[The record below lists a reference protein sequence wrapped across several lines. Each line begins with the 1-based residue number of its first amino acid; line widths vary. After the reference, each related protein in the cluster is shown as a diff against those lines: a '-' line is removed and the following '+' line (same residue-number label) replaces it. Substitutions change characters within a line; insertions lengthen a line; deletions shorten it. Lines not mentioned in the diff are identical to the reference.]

1 MSEASGNSCD
11 ILFTGGE
18 VIDGTGA
25 ARIRADVAVSGDRI
39 SAIGDLSSM
48 QAGRKVDATGRVVAP
63 GFIDVHT
70 HDDNLLFRDRD
81 MTPKTSQGVTTVVV
95 GNCGI
100 SLAPLVLGDGPPPP
114 PMDLLGNSDDY
125 RFERFGDYLD
135 ALDQTPAAANA
146 AFLIGHSTLRLGAM
160 SDVDRP
166 ATASE
171 IDAMAKVVEEA
182 MQSGATGF
190 STGLIYAPNKAA
202 PTDEIVALAEVAG
215 NKGGI
220 YVTHMRNEA
229 AEIDKSLDETFE
241 IGRRANLPVIVS
253 HHKCAGK
260 ENHGHSVET
269 LARFDKALEEQKVGL
284 DVYPYTAGSTVIMV
298 DMVDAAERV
307 IITWSETRPEFSGRD
322 LAEIAAELGCSRRD
336 AAAQLIP
343 GGAIYF
349 LMDEA
354 DVQRI
359 LSYPYAM
366 VGSDGLPH
374 DSHPHPRLWGTF
386 PRVLGHYAREL
397 GLMSLE
403 EAVRR
408 MTGLSAEQFGLK
420 DRGVIRTDAFAD
432 ITLFDP
438 ETVIDSAT
446 FEKPMTPAAGID
458 LVMVNGEVIRD
469 QGRITGAKPGRALRR
484 NAT

>member
-1 MSEASGNSCD
+1 MSQRPQISCD
-11 ILFTGGE
+11 ILFAGGD

-25 ARIRADVAVSGDRI
+25 ARVHADVAVTGDRI
-39 SAIGDLSSM
+39 TAIGDLSEFR
-48 QAGRKVDATGRVVAP
+48 AGRKVDATGRVIAP

-70 HDDNLLFRDRD
+70 HDDNLLFRDAD

-100 SLAPLVLGDGPPPP
+100 SLAPLILQSDAPPPP
-114 PMDLLGNSDDY
+114 LDLLGDSTDY

-135 ALDQTPAAANA
+135 ALDETPAAANA

-160 SDVDRP
+160 SDVERG
-166 ATASE
+166 ATANE
-171 IDAMAKVVEEA
+171 VNAMAKVVEEA

-202 PTDEIVALAEVAG
+202 PTDEIVALAQVTSDG
-215 NKGGI
+215 GGI
-220 YVTHMRNEA
+220 YVTHMRNEGVD
-229 AEIDKSLDETFE
+229 IDKSLDETFE
-241 IGRRANLPVIVS
+241 IGQRANLPIVVS

-260 ENHGHSVET
+260 ENHGRSAET
-269 LARFDKALEEQKVGL
+269 LAQIDNARTSQKVGL

-298 DMVDAAERV
+298 EMVDAAARV
-307 IITWSETRPEFSGRD
+307 IITWSDSRPEFAGQD
-322 LAEIAAELGCSRRD
+322 LSDIAAKLGCTERD

-359 LSYPYAM
+359 LAYPHAM
-366 VGSDGLPH
+366 IGSDGLPH
-374 DSHPHPRLWGTF
+374 DKHPHPRLWGTF
-386 PRVLGHYAREL
+386 PRVLGHYARDL
-397 GLMSLE
+397 RLFTLE
-403 EAVRR
+403 DAVHR

-420 DRGVIRTDAFAD
+420 DRGVLRQGAFAD
-432 ITLFDP
+432 IAMFNP
-438 ETVIDSAT
+438 ETVIDTSS
-446 FEKPMTPAAGID
+446 FENPTTPAAGID
-458 LVMVNGEVIRD
+458 VVMVNGQVIREN
-469 QGRITGAKPGRALRR
+469 GSVTGARPGRALRR
-484 NAT
+484 NRA

>member
-1 MSEASGNSCD
+1 MTEINCD
-11 ILFTGGE
+11 ILFTGGD

-25 ARIRADVAVSGDRI
+25 ARLRADVAVTGDRI
-39 SAIGDLSSM
+39 SAIGDLSEM
-48 QAGRKVDATGRVVAP
+48 QAARKIDARGRIVAP

-70 HDDNLLFRDRD
+70 HDDNLLFRDPD

-100 SLAPLVLGDGPPPP
+100 SLAPLVLGGSAPPPP
-114 PMDLLGNSDDY
+114 LDLLGNSDDY
-125 RFERFGDYLD
+125 SFERFGDYLD
-135 ALDQTPAAANA
+135 ALDQTPPAANA

-166 ATASE
+166 ANAGE

-202 PTDEIVALAEVAG
+202 TTDEIVALADVTG
-215 NKGGI
+215 DKGGI
-220 YVTHMRNEA
+220 YVTHMRNEGVD
-229 AEIDKSLDETFE
+229 IDKALDETFE
-241 IGRRANLPVIVS
+241 IGRRAELPVVVS

-260 ENHGHSVET
+260 ENPGRSVET
-269 LARFDKALEEQKVGL
+269 LALFDKARAGQKVGL

-307 IITWSETRPEFSGRD
+307 VITWSEARPEFAGRD
-322 LAEIAAELGCSRRD
+322 LSDIATELGCSARD

-359 LSYPYAM
+359 LSYPHAM

-397 GLMSLE
+397 GLLSLE

-420 DRGVIRTDAFAD
+420 DRGVLRPGAFAD

-458 LVMVNGEVIRD
+458 LVMVNGEIIREA
-469 QGRITGAKPGRALRR
+469 GRITGARPGRALRR
-484 NAT
+484 NAA

>member
-1 MSEASGNSCD
+1 MNEAAESACD
-11 ILFTGGE
+11 ILFAGGD

-25 ARIRADVAVSGDRI
+25 TRVRADVAVTGDRI
-39 SAIGDLSSM
+39 TAIGDLGQM
-48 QAGRKVDATGRVVAP
+48 RAGRRVDATGRVVAP

-70 HDDNLLFRDRD
+70 HDDNLLFRDAD

-100 SLAPLVLGDGPPPP
+100 SLAPLVLKGDAPPPP
-114 PMDLLGNSDDY
+114 LDLLGGSSDY

-135 ALDQTPAAANA
+135 ALDETPAAANA

-160 SDVDRP
+160 SDVERG
-166 ATASE
+166 ATTSE

-202 PTDEIVALAEVAG
+202 PTDEIVALAQVTSDG
-215 NKGGI
+215 GGI
-220 YVTHMRNEA
+220 YVTHMRNEGVD
-229 AEIDKSLDETFE
+229 IDKSLDETFE
-241 IGRRANLPVIVS
+241 IGRRANLPIVVS

-260 ENHGHSVET
+260 ENHGRSVET
-269 LARFDKALEEQKVGL
+269 LARFDTARGDQKVGL

-298 DMVDAAERV
+298 EMVETAARV
-307 IITWSETRPEFSGRD
+307 IITWSDARPEFAGRD
-322 LAEIAAELGCSRRD
+322 LADIATELGCSARE
-336 AAAQLIP
+336 AAEQLIP

-349 LMDEA
+349 MMDEA

-359 LSYPYAM
+359 LAYPHAM

-374 DSHPHPRLWGTF
+374 DKHPHPRLWGTF
-386 PRVLGHYAREL
+386 PRVLGHYARDL
-397 GLMSLE
+397 GLFTLE
-403 EAVRR
+403 DAVRR

-420 DRGVIRTDAFAD
+420 DRGVLRQGAFAD
-432 ITLFDP
+432 ITMFNP
-438 ETVIDSAT
+438 ETVIDSST
-446 FEKPMTPAAGID
+446 FEKPTTPAAGID
-458 LVMVNGEVIRD
+458 VVMVNGEVIRED
-469 QGRITGAKPGRALRR
+469 GRVTGARPGRALRR
-484 NAT
+484 NGA

>member
-1 MSEASGNSCD
+1 MNEAAEDACD
-11 ILFTGGE
+11 ILFAGGD
-18 VIDGTGA
+18 VINGTGA
-25 ARIRADVAVSGDRI
+25 TRVRADVAVTGDRI
-39 SAIGDLSSM
+39 TAIGDLGEM
-48 QAGRKVDATGRVVAP
+48 RAGRRVDATGRVVAP

-70 HDDNLLFRDRD
+70 HDDNLLFRDAD

-100 SLAPLVLGDGPPPP
+100 SLAPLVLQGAAPPPP
-114 PMDLLGNSDDY
+114 LDLLGNGSDY

-135 ALDQTPAAANA
+135 ALDETPAAANA

-160 SDVDRP
+160 SDVERG
-166 ATASE
+166 ASANE

-202 PTDEIVALAEVAG
+202 PTDEIVALAQVASDG
-215 NKGGI
+215 GGI
-220 YVTHMRNEA
+220 YVTHMRNEGVD
-229 AEIDKSLDETFE
+229 IDKSLDETFE
-241 IGRRANLPVIVS
+241 IGRRANLPIVVS

-260 ENHGHSVET
+260 ENHGRSAET
-269 LARFDKALEEQKVGL
+269 LARFDSARGGQKVGL

-298 DMVDAAERV
+298 DMVDAAARV
-307 IITWSETRPEFSGRD
+307 IITWSDARPEFAGRD
-322 LAEIAAELGCSRRD
+322 LADIAAELGCSARD
-336 AAAQLIP
+336 AAARLIP

-359 LSYPYAM
+359 LAYPHAM

-374 DSHPHPRLWGTF
+374 DKHPHPRLWGTF
-386 PRVLGHYAREL
+386 PRVLGHYARDL
-397 GLMSLE
+397 GLFTLE
-403 EAVRR
+403 DAVRR

-420 DRGVIRTDAFAD
+420 DRGVLRQGAFAD
-432 ITLFDP
+432 ITMFNP
-438 ETVIDSAT
+438 ETVIDSST
-446 FEKPMTPAAGID
+446 FEQPTTPAAGID
-458 LVMVNGEVIRD
+458 VVMVNGEVIRE
-469 QGRITGAKPGRALRR
+469 QGRVTGARPGRALRR
-484 NAT
+484 NGT

>member
-1 MSEASGNSCD
+1 MTEKPSD

-25 ARIRADVAVSGDRI
+25 KRRRADVAVSGDRI
-39 SAIGDLSSM
+39 SAIGDLSEM
-48 QAGRKVDATGRVVAP
+48 PAGRKIDASGRIVAP

-70 HDDNLLFRDRD
+70 HDDNLLFRDAD
-81 MTPKTSQGVTTVVV
+81 MTPKTSQGVTSVVV
-95 GNCGI
+95 GNCGV
-100 SLAPLVLGDGPPPP
+100 SLAPLVLAGKPPPP
-114 PMDLLGNSDDY
+114 PLDLLGDSDDY
-125 RFERFGDYLD
+125 RFERFGDFLD
-135 ALDQTPAAANA
+135 ALDETPAAANA

-160 SDVDRP
+160 SDVERP
-166 ATASE
+166 ATAGE
-171 IDAMAKVVEEA
+171 IDRMAKIVEEA
-182 MQSGATGF
+182 MDAGATGF

-215 NKGGI
+215 GKGGI
-220 YVTHMRNEA
+220 YVTHMRNEG
-229 AEIDKSLDETFE
+229 AEIDKALDETFE
-241 IGRRANLPVIVS
+241 IGRRANLPVVVS

-260 ENHGHSVET
+260 ENHGRSVET
-269 LARFDKALEEQKVGL
+269 LARIDRAREVQQVGF

-307 IITWSETRPEFSGRD
+307 IITWSDARPEFAGRD
-322 LAEIAAELGCSRRD
+322 LADIAAELGCPARD

-349 LMDEA
+349 LMAEA
-354 DVQRI
+354 DVRRI
-359 LSYPYAM
+359 LSHPHAM
-366 VGSDGLPH
+366 IGSDGLPH

-397 GLMSLE
+397 GLLSLE
-403 EAVRR
+403 DAVRR

-420 DRGVIRTDAFAD
+420 DRGVLRAGAFAD

-438 ETVIDSAT
+438 ETIIDSAT
-446 FEKPMTPAAGID
+446 FEAPMTPAAGID
-458 LVMVNGEVIRD
+458 MVLVNGQIIREN
-469 QGRITGAKPGRALRR
+469 GRVTGARPGRTLRR
-484 NAT
+484 NAAM